1 MSTRTQ
7 TLTVTIPNGT
17 AISAAYSIEG
27 FTAGLLHMP
36 AAWTAASIGFQVSST
51 FGGTYR
57 ELSDASG
64 LIEIVWPL
72 ADEAH
77 MLPADIGSVKF
88 VKIWSE
94 TAGSGVNQGAERI
107 ISLDLKAV

>member
-1 MSTRTQ
+1 MSVKTQ
-7 TLTVTIPNGT
+7 SLTVTIPNGT
-17 AISAAYSIEG
+17 AISAAYSIES
-27 FTAGLLHMP
+27 FTAGVLHMP

-64 LIEIVWPL
+64 LIEIVLPL

-77 MLPADIGSVKF
+77 MLPADIGAVKF

-94 TAGSGVNQGAERI
+94 TAGAGVNQGAARI
-107 ISLDLKAV
+107 ITLDLKAI

>member
-7 TLTVTIPNGT
+7 SLSVTILSGE
-17 AISAAYSIEG
+17 ALSAAYSIEG

-57 ELSDASG
+57 ELSDESG
-64 LIEIVWPL
+64 LIEIATPL
-72 ADEAH
+72 ANEAR
-77 MLPADIGSVKF
+77 MLPADIGAAKF

-94 TAGSGVNQGAERI
+94 TAGSGVNQAADRVITLEAI
-107 ISLDLKAV
+107 